1 VNERRGI
8 WEFAGELDRRKNDKE
23 GETIVDMTRN
33 ISVDY
38 AGVKLRNPIILGSAT
53 PGWDG
58 KHLADAEAAGVGAVV
73 CKTIGP
79 PAEWAA
85 HPRNGRL
92 AFVEVNGKRVG
103 MVNLELFTTKTVED
117 WINYDLA
124 VAKDSG
130 AVVIASI
137 LALPSPAETG
147 ELAAW
152 VEATGQVDLLE
163 LNVSCPMPACSVGMH
178 IGKDP
183 TKTYAQVRAVKAA
196 TKLPLSVKMTPNIA
210 DIGAVAVA
218 CREAG
223 ADGLTVANSVR
234 SFAGVDIYTGLPRL
248 RAFGGYSGPAIRPIT
263 QRLVIEVKQAC
274 DLPVC
279 AVGGITKWQ
288 DVVEYIMIGA
298 QAVQVATGV
307 MWRGWGII
315 GKLLDGLCR
324 FMGEQGYSSLDDFRG
339 LALPYVTTVEQL
351 AQEPKLVAEVDH
363 ERCTAC
369 GLCVGSCFYDALA
382 LDETL
387 QVDTDRCDGC
397 GLCVLLCP
405 QRALSLE

>member
-1 VNERRGI
+1 MGGRM
-8 WEFAGELDRRKNDKE
+8 ARKEEDVAN
-23 GETIVDMTRN
+23 MTMGL
-33 ISVDY
+33 SVDY
-38 AGVKLRNPIILGSAT
+38 AGVRLRNPIILGSAT

-58 KHLADAEAAGVGAVV
+58 KHLAEAAAAGAGAVV

-92 AFVEVNGKRVG
+92 AFVKVSGRHVG
-103 MVNLELFTTKTVED
+103 MVNLELFTTKTVDD
-117 WINYDLA
+117 WVTHDLA

-130 AVVIASI
+130 VVVIASV
-137 LALPSPAETG
+137 LALPDPEKTG
-147 ELAAW
+147 QLAAR
-152 VEATGQVDLLE
+152 VAATGQVDLLE
-163 LNVSCPMPACSVGMH
+163 LNVSCPMPASSVGMH

-183 TKTYAQVRAVKAA
+183 TRTEAQVRAVKAA
-196 TKLPLSVKMTPNIA
+196 TGLPLSVKMTPNIA

-218 CREAG
+218 CQDAG
-223 ADGLTVANSVR
+223 ADALTVANSVR

-248 RAFGGYSGPAIRPIT
+248 RAFGGYSGPAIKPIT

-279 AVGGITKWQ
+279 AVGGITNWQ

-307 MWRGWGII
+307 MWQGWGII
-315 GKLLDGLCR
+315 GKLVEGLRR
-324 FMGEQGYSSLDDFRG
+324 FMDEQGYSSLDSFRG
-339 LALPYVTTVEQL
+339 LALPHVTTVEQL
-351 AQEPKLVAEVDH
+351 AQEPNLTANVDQ
-363 ERCTAC
+363 EGCTAC
-369 GLCVGSCFYDALA
+369 GLCVDSCFYDALV

-387 QVDTDRCDGC
+387 RVDTQRCDGC
-397 GLCVLLCP
+397 GLCMLLCP
-405 QRALSLE
+405 QGALTLE